1 MQVIGLTGP
10 TGAGKSSVG
19 TVFSEYGIPSIDCD
33 AVAREVTR
41 PGTACLSRLAEAF
54 GPAILRADG
63 ALDRRRLA
71 TIVFSDPG
79 QLERLNT
86 LIFPFILE
94 AIRERLRALEAEGH
108 ARVLLDA
115 PTLFES
121 GADALC
127 SRIVAVTA
135 EPEVRLARIC
145 RRDGITPEEARH
157 RMASQHT
164 EAFFRTHSDFVIE
177 NNGPAD
183 DLSRQVRRFLEEF
196 PAG

>member
-1 MQVIGLTGP
+1 MQVIGLTGQ

-19 TVFSEYGIPSIDCD
+19 ALFAACGIPSIDCD
-33 AVAREVTR
+33 AVARDVTR
-41 PGTACLSRLAEAF
+41 PGTACLSRLAAAF
-54 GPAILRADG
+54 GPEILREDG
-63 ALDRRRLA
+63 TLDRRRLA
-71 TIVFSDPG
+71 GIVFSDAS
-79 QLERLNT
+79 QLAQLNA

-94 AIRERLRALEAEGH
+94 ALRERLRALEREGH

-135 EPEVRLARIC
+135 RPETRLVRIC
-145 RRDGITPEEARH
+145 CRDGITSEEAER

-164 EAFFRTHSDFVIE
+164 EEFFRTHADFVIE
-177 NNGPAD
+177 NNGSAE
-183 DLSRQVRRFLEEF
+183 DLSRQVRRFLELF